1 MKINGKQI
9 AKNILKELKKDIAK
23 RKTKPHL
30 AIIIIG
36 NNPSSISYVKQKQ
49 LKAKNIGVKISLIK
63 LDEKISEN
71 ELINIIEKLN
81 NDQKI
86 NGIIVQKPIPKQINN
101 EKINLSINP
110 EKDVDGFSPNSKYNP
125 PIGLAILEV
134 LKNIYKDLSALKNK
148 KIVILGK
155 GETGGKPIRK
165 TLLKL
170 GLSPIIIDSKTKNPK
185 KIIKSSDVVISVVG
199 KKEVIKDN
207 MLKKGVVL
215 IGAGQHL
222 EDQNFYGDYNEKE
235 IKNTASFY
243 TTTPGG
249 IGPINV
255 AMIFKNLLQK
265 KDWQFILLFLQLNRW
280 KNSCKILE
288 NQLSISSLS
297 S

>member
-265 KDWQFILLFLQLNRW
+265 KD
-280 KNSCKILE
+280 
-288 NQLSISSLS
+288 
-297 S
+297 